1 MIKSLSIAIAG
12 IVGMMLVWMLVQY
25 LWKKTFAA
33 YVSDEDAL
41 ADRSTCANCTCA
53 TVCENKAAS
62 LKLKS

>member
-1 MIKSLSIAIAG
+1 MIQSLSIAIAG
-12 IVGMMLVWMLVQY
+12 IISLMLVWMLVQF

-53 TVCENKAAS
+53 TVCENKAKA
-62 LKLKS
+62 LVT

>member
-1 MIKSLSIAIAG
+1 MIQSLSIAIGG
-12 IVGMMLVWMLVQY
+12 IISLMLAWIFIQF

-53 TVCENKAAS
+53 TVCENKARS
-62 LKLKS
+62 LAQ